1 MRQPPDL
8 QNTTCARRPG
18 PSWVPVLMAIALL
31 SLMMPVHAQPSGI
44 DVDGLGKR
52 VLLVRSSDASMQ
64 IGRLAGDQFRFSA
77 QGDPGASFRFVGAT
91 DFDGN
96 GKSDLVFQNTAQG
109 TAGDVLLWNDFAR
122 SNERVLRSVKTVWEV
137 QTVGDLDGDGLGDL
151 VWRYVVADSPDTGV
165 SYIWFSG
172 RDQVAEVRKRGGA
185 PLTWR
190 LLGAMDINGDKA
202 ADMLYIDAQGRM
214 RVLMATA
221 NRSCANLTAGMVPS
235 GYTAIKF
242 GDFTGS
248 KRGDVLLRNMS
259 SGQMGLMALSA
270 VGLTMPPSTA
280 NPNDPNASCTATTLS
295 ATNTSIPLPSADA
308 SWEFYGSGDFD
319 GDGIDDI
326 VWKRP
331 SGQLTLWRMKANGAA
346 PAVVDNAGM
355 APAAMSAI
363 FENGANRV
371 GAMVSSFSRI
381 QSIFASNCNVCH
393 TANPPAHVVGQP
405 HPVPSTPYLD
415 DANAYDN
422 LINAAPKNAAALAD
436 GLRQVVPGNSGKS
449 LLLQKLQAWTNAAAA
464 RYGSPMPLGGNS
476 LSLGQIEFI
485 KRWIDDGAP
494 RRGDTVDAA
503 LLSNQTVPTSLPF
516 VPLAVPDRGYQLKAG
531 PFTVVPKF
539 ERELFVYRSLGNSA
553 PIFVSRIETKMRV
566 NSHHQLLYTFNANTP
581 RQLVPPVDVV
591 RDIRNADGT
600 MNFVNTLPMGY
611 HTFFAGAMT
620 PVGGYTFPVGVA
632 LQLPANAALDFNVHY
647 VNSGSADIIG
657 EAYANLHTVDAAQVQ
672 YIAKTLDLGNNSL
685 VLPAGRR
692 TVMTKT
698 FTFNEA
704 TRILMLT
711 SHMHKLGEKFV
722 VRIRGGARDGEIVYQ
737 NTDWESPAIVTFDQ
751 PLVLSAGQGLTS
763 EITYNNTTNLMVTFG
778 LTSADEM
785 GIIFGYYY

>member
-8 QNTTCARRPG
+8 QNTTCARRSG

-31 SLMMPVHAQPSGI
+31 SLMMPVHAQRSGI

-52 VLLVRSSDASMQ
+52 VLLVRSSDASMR

-109 TAGDVLLWNDFAR
+109 TAGDVLLWNDFAQ

-185 PLTWR
+185 PLTWT

-221 NRSCANLTAGMVPS
+221 NRSCANLTAGTVPS

-346 PAVVDNAGM
+346 PVVVDNAGM

-393 TANPPAHVVGQP
+393 TANPQAQVVGQP
-405 HPVPSTPYLD
+405 HPVQSTPYLD

-422 LINAAPKNAAALAD
+422 LINAAPKNAAAIAD

-494 RRGDTVDAA
+494 RTGDTVDAA
-503 LLSNQTVPTSLPF
+503 LLSNQMVPTSLPF
-516 VPLAVPDRGYQLKAG
+516 VPLAAPDRGYQLKAG
-531 PFTVVPKF
+531 PFMVAPKF

-581 RQLVPPVDVV
+581 RQLVPPLDVV

-692 TVMTKT
+692 TVMTKS
-698 FTFNEA
+698 FTFNET

-722 VRIRGGARDGEIVYQ
+722 VRIRGGPRDGEIVYQ
-737 NTDWESPAIVTFDQ
+737 NTDWESPSIVTFDL

>member
-1 MRQPPDL
+1 MSQRL
-8 QNTTCARRPG
+8 G
-18 PSWVPVLMAIALL
+18 VVLCLIF
-31 SLMMPVHAQPSGI
+31 SLGAVSAWAQRSGI
-44 DVDGLGKR
+44 DVDGVGKR
-52 VLLVRSSDASMQ
+52 VLLARSSEATMQ
-64 IGRLAGDQFRFSA
+64 IGRLVGDRFQFSG
-77 QGDPGASFRFVGAT
+77 QTDPGASFRFVGAT

-96 GKSDLVFQNTAQG
+96 GKSDLVFQNTTQG
-109 TAGDVLLWNDFAR
+109 TAGDVLLWNDFSR
-122 SNERVLRSVKTVWEV
+122 DNERVLRSVKTVWEV
-137 QTVGDLDGDGLGDL
+137 QTVGDLDGDGLSDL

-172 RDQVAEVRKRGGA
+172 GDKVAEVRKRGGA
-185 PLTWR
+185 PLTWT

-202 ADMLYIDAQGRM
+202 ADMLYIDPQGRM
-214 RVLMATA
+214 RVLMASA
-221 NRSCANLTAGMVPS
+221 NRSCANLAAGTVPS

-242 GDFTGS
+242 ADFTGN

-270 VGLTMPPSTA
+270 AGLTMPRSTA
-280 NPNDPNASCTATTLS
+280 NPNDANASCTATTLS
-295 ATNTSIPLPSADA
+295 ATNTSIPLPSADP
-308 SWEFYGSGDFD
+308 SWEFFGAGDFD

-331 SGQLTLWRMKANGAA
+331 NGQLTLWRMKANGAA
-346 PAVVDNAGM
+346 PVVVDNAGM
-355 APAAMSAI
+355 APSAMAAI

-371 GAMVSSFSRI
+371 GAIVSSYSRI

-393 TANPPAHVVGQP
+393 TATPQGHVVGQP
-405 HPVPSTPYLD
+405 YPVQSTPYLD
-415 DANAYDN
+415 DATAYDN
-422 LINAAPKNAAALAD
+422 LINAAPKNAAAVAD

-449 LLLQKLQAWTNAAAA
+449 LLLQKLQAWTNAAAS

-494 RRGDTVDAA
+494 RTGDTVDAA
-503 LLSNQTVPTSLPF
+503 LLSNQTVPTALPF
-516 VPLAVPDRGYQLKAG
+516 VPLTAPDRGYQLKAG
-531 PFTVVPKF
+531 PFTVAPKF

-553 PIFVSRIETKMRV
+553 PIYVSRIETKMRV

-581 RQLVPPVDVV
+581 RLIVPPFDVI

-611 HTFFAGAMT
+611 HTFFAGSMT

-632 LQLPANAALDFNVHY
+632 LQLPANAALDVNVHY
-647 VNSGSADIIG
+647 VNSGSADITG
-657 EAYANLHTVDAAQVQ
+657 EAYANLHTVDASQVQ
-672 YIAKTLDLGNNSL
+672 FVAKTLDLANNSL
-685 VLPAGRR
+685 VLPAGQR
-692 TVMTKT
+692 TVMTKS
-698 FTFNEA
+698 FTFNET

-722 VRIRGGARDGEIVYQ
+722 IRIRGGPRDGEIVYQ
-737 NTDWESPAIVTFDQ
+737 NTDWESPSIVTFDQ

-763 EITYNNTTNLMVTFG
+763 EITYNNTTSLMVTFG